1 MTLVHDPRVARRRRE
16 AKNATFLLPLDLLRQ
31 VDAAVSAG
39 ASPNKTAFVEQ
50 ALRHELAVIHRR
62 TRRARWDEAMR
73 DPLFLRDLAE
83 TEQAYAHADAESA
96 TGLA

>member
-1 MTLVHDPRVARRRRE
+1 MALAHDPRVARRHRE
-16 AKNATFLLPLDLLRQ
+16 AKNATFLLPIDLLRQ
-31 VDAAVSAG
+31 IDAVVSAG
-39 ASPNKTAFVEQ
+39 VAPNKTAFVEQ

-62 TRRARWDEAMR
+62 TRRARWEEAMR

-96 TGLA
+96 TELA